1 MSARVTIALLLLAAK
16 LSWPQVE
23 PSGTGGAANTDD
35 DSQMMTPPP
44 VSGEAYPTTVGS
56 EERSNYLSTGIAVIG
71 AYITN
76 AVPGATANSVNPV
89 NDGVFSIFP
98 TFALSQ
104 STPRQQ
110 TALSYSPSFVI
121 YEPTTSRDTIDQGAA
136 LTYRYRLSQ
145 HVTLNVGDSFFR
157 TSDVFDQSSTFSSGT
172 ITGSTQ
178 TSAPT
183 VIAPFAESM
192 SNRVQGLVSY
202 QFGRNGMAGAG
213 GSFSTLD
220 FPNPSNSSGL
230 SNSNASGATAF
241 YNRRL
246 SRSQYLG
253 FNYEYGRTTT
263 SGVNEQSATETQPS
277 ATKIEPSTTET
288 HSFLPFY
295 TLYLSR
301 TVSFSISAGIEHASV
316 QLQSPTPT
324 TVESWT
330 PTVDVSMGW
339 QSNHANLAAN
349 YARTV
354 TSGGGLVGAFNSN
367 AVNVSAAYKLTRN
380 WSVASS
386 GNYTNFKD
394 VTPQITSY
402 TDGGTTISGQASL
415 SRMFGERFGVTFGYE
430 RLHEEV
436 SGITVISQNPDSNQ
450 EYARFT
456 YQFRKPLGR

>member
-192 SNRVQGLVSY
+192 SN
-202 QFGRNGMAGAG
+202 
-213 GSFSTLD
+213 
-220 FPNPSNSSGL
+220 SSARPREL
-230 SNSNASGATAF
+230 SI
-241 YNRRL
+241 RKKW
-246 SRSQYLG
+246 
-253 FNYEYGRTTT
+253 YGRCWRFLLDVRF
-263 SGVNEQSATETQPS
+263 SQPV
-277 ATKIEPSTTET
+277 KFIGPFKFQCKRC
-288 HSFLPFY
+288 HSLLQPA
-295 TLYLSR
+295 
-301 TVSFSISAGIEHASV
+301 SIAFAV
-316 QLQSPTPT
+316 PWFQL
-324 TVESWT
+324 
-330 PTVDVSMGW
+330 
-339 QSNHANLAAN
+339 
-349 YARTV
+349 
-354 TSGGGLVGAFNSN
+354 
-367 AVNVSAAYKLTRN
+367 
-380 WSVASS
+380 
-386 GNYTNFKD
+386 
-394 VTPQITSY
+394 
-402 TDGGTTISGQASL
+402 
-415 SRMFGERFGVTFGYE
+415 
-430 RLHEEV
+430 
-436 SGITVISQNPDSNQ
+436 
-450 EYARFT
+450 
-456 YQFRKPLGR
+456 